1 MSEHNDEVQTPPEPK
16 PEPLRIED
24 VDHDYIEKD
33 ANSKD
38 IETREA
44 RPDESK

>member
-1 MSEHNDEVQTPPEPK
+1 MSGPNDELPKRPEPQ
-16 PEPLRIED
+16 PEPLRIEH

-38 IETREA
+38 IETREI
-44 RPDESK
+44 RPHESK